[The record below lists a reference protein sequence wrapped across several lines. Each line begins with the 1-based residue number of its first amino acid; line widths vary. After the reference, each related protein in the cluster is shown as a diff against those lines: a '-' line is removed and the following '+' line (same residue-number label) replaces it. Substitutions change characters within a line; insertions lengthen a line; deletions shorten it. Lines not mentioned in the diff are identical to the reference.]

1 MSLCNKFG
9 TPLRQ
14 KEDVFISLGSI
25 VFDLKQQFVTH
36 KEVED
41 KFLDKP
47 EADRTYINE
56 PITENLDMKN
66 KRILN
71 LTQTPEDQYEVTNKK
86 YVDDLMKGIR
96 NEYESTYAKK
106 NELALPLKGTT
117 VEKMLIY
124 YNVAFTHKPRVW
136 ISAMFPYGLFP
147 SLDKIEKYNIF
158 EDIMK
163 HKVIKGLIQADQ
175 VDSLS
180 FKNAIYADNI
190 SLESG
195 MFILN
200 NNENIISKIVINIEF
215 KKDYT
220 FIFVAKKINPQD
232 EGTIFTSTLP
242 DRILGWRNSDA
253 VFKVERFETT
263 HLLKVEDTNLHCFII
278 RCNAIGKYDYWDFN
292 TNIQNG
298 SLTYLNENFGRVII
312 GGGKGCFSELIL
324 FDKFISNE
332 ALEDIKIF
340 LKKFYN
346 FSVSSPKPIS
356 IPIISKSILNNL
368 A

>member
-14 KEDVFISLGSI
+14 KEDGFISLGSI

-47 EADRTYINE
+47 EADELYINE

-66 KRILN
+66 KRMLN

-86 YVDDLMKGIR
+86 YVDDLMKGMR

-106 NELALPLKGTT
+106 KNELTLPLQGTI

-124 YNVAFTHKPRVW
+124 YNVAFTHKPIVW
-136 ISAMFPYGLFP
+136 ISAMFPFGLFP
-147 SLDKIEKYNIF
+147 SLDKIGNYNIF

-180 FKNAIYADNI
+180 FKNAIYAENI

-200 NNENIISKIVINIEF
+200 NNENIISKIVINIKF
-215 KKDYT
+215 KK
-220 FIFVAKKINPQD
+220 
-232 EGTIFTSTLP
+232 
-242 DRILGWRNSDA
+242 
-253 VFKVERFETT
+253 
-263 HLLKVEDTNLHCFII
+263 
-278 RCNAIGKYDYWDFN
+278 
-292 TNIQNG
+292 
-298 SLTYLNENFGRVII
+298 
-312 GGGKGCFSELIL
+312 
-324 FDKFISNE
+324 
-332 ALEDIKIF
+332 
-340 LKKFYN
+340 
-346 FSVSSPKPIS
+346 
-356 IPIISKSILNNL
+356 
-368 A
+368 